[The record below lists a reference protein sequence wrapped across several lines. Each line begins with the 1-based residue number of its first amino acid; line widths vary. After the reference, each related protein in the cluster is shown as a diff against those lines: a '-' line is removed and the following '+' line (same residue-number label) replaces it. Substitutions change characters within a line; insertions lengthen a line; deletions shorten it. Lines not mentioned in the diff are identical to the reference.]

1 MHKLLPLVALA
12 AAGSLQAQS
21 RLTFT
26 GTVSQTATQGI
37 TVGTPVTF
45 SLVTSGNSS
54 ATLDTSSGPAYFID
68 YELTDVDLF
77 QSVTG
82 TSITGSWVRPTLD
95 GDYSEIAVN
104 PAFDE
109 FYGYL
114 DILNP
119 PRSETYTSLNFSGI
133 VMTSIYFSIIVDQT
147 LAALPAQ
154 FDYATVW
161 SNYYGTYTVSAQPS
175 RFEFGTADGLSTD
188 FAITSLTIEAATPV
202 PEPST
207 YGLGLGALALGI
219 AAVRRRRKA

>member
-1 MHKLLPLVALA
+1 MRSLMPILALTV
-12 AAGSLQAQS
+12 AGSLEAQT

-26 GTVSQTATQGI
+26 GTVSQSGTQGI
-37 TVGTPVTF
+37 VVGTPVTF
-45 SLVTSGNSS
+45 SLVTSGNAS

-68 YELTDVDLF
+68 YDLTNRDLF
-77 QSVTG
+77 QSITG
-82 TSITGSWVRPTLD
+82 TNITGSWVRPTLD
-95 GDYSEIAVN
+95 GDYSEIALN
-104 PAFDE
+104 PAFNE

-119 PRSETYTSLNFSGI
+119 PRSSTYSSLNFSG
-133 VMTSIYFSIIVDQT
+133 VAMTSIYFSIIVDQT
-147 LAALPAQ
+147 LASLPAQ

-161 SNYYGTYTVSAQPS
+161 STYYGTYAVSAQPS
-175 RFEFGTADGLSTD
+175 RFEFGTTDGLTTD

-207 YGLGLGALALGI
+207 YGLALGALALGI

>member
-1 MHKLLPLVALA
+1 MRLLPLLALA
-12 AAGSLQAQS
+12 AAGSLQAQT
-21 RLTFT
+21 RFTFT

-45 SLVTSGNSS
+45 SLVTSGNPS
-54 ATLDTSSGPAYFID
+54 ATLDTSSGPAYYID

-77 QSVTG
+77 QSITG
-82 TSITGSWVRPTLD
+82 TNITGSWVRPTLD

-104 PAFDE
+104 PAFNE

-119 PRSETYTSLNFSGI
+119 PRSEDYTSLSFSGI
-133 VMTSIYFSIIVDQT
+133 AMTSIYFSIIVDQT
-147 LAALPAQ
+147 LASLPAQ
-154 FDYATVW
+154 FDYDTVW
-161 SNYYGTYTVSAQPS
+161 SNYYGTYTINTQFT
-175 RFEFGTADGLSTD
+175 RFEFGTVDGFSTD

-207 YGLGLGALALGI
+207 YGIALGALALGI
-219 AAVRRRRKA
+219 AAVRRRKKA